1 MVSRTPCSPPLLFMV
16 LGDPRSCGPPDRR
29 FSLKAS
35 AVFTFVAVVTMPTVA
50 ALRHILHDVNMTH
63 QLGQLDVTKRFV
75 ARLVKVQFDPISS
88 SVHLLRKEFSLVKTM
103 ATFSGIVVSAIVA
116 QIKALR
122 SR

>member
-1 MVSRTPCSPPLLFMV
+1 MQSPFAVYGSLRRPSV
-16 LGDPRSCGPPDRR
+16 LRPPDRR